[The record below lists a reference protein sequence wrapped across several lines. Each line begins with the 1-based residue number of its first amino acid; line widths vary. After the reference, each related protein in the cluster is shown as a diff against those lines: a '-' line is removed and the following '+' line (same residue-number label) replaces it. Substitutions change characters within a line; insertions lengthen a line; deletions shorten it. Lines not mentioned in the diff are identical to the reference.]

1 MWKGLLHNVPGEH
14 EWALSC
20 CEHAPL
26 SADREKEWI
35 QSDSEVFQLLSEIV
49 LDEHWLKNVEKFL
62 SFR

>member
-1 MWKGLLHNVPGEH
+1 MWTGLLHHVQGEH

-20 CEHAPL
+20 CEHGPL

-35 QSDSEVFQLLSEIV
+35 QSDSEAFQLLSEIV